1 MKPSAIQP
9 NYYKPFI
16 AHLNNAKAEGTLNPF
31 STKKKRII
39 SHFKLSN
46 DYNSSNGGSLSSGTR
61 IHFQVYKTHYKELI
75 GEPREQVISF
85 NGGVLNLGSTFVT
98 TIKNPKGKCIAS
110 KAGMYQFLVT
120 SVMGSIPKNVA
131 SVVINLIHRTAKLAG
146 GSKTDDD
153 SLIGEVVGR
162 SMTKFRWR
170 TQQLYL

>member
-1 MKPSAIQP
+1 MQ
-9 NYYKPFI
+9 
-16 AHLNNAKAEGTLNPF
+16 
-31 STKKKRII
+31 
-39 SHFKLSN
+39 
-46 DYNSSNGGSLSSGTR
+46 
-61 IHFQVYKTHYKELI
+61 
-75 GEPREQVISF
+75 
-85 NGGVLNLGSTFVT
+85 
-98 TIKNPKGKCIAS
+98 NPKGKCIAS

-131 SVVINLIHRTAKLAG
+131 SVVINLIQRTAKLAG